1 MSHKIVARCGAVL
14 LLPIMRCATA
24 VLLLAC
30 SVGTVRAQTT
40 SATVVGTLTD
50 SSGARIAGGIVS
62 IKDIATGIEHSATT
76 DGQGEY
82 IIPDLQAAHYS
93 VTFAMAGFRSFVMSD
108 VELLVAQ
115 RATLDATLQIG
126 DATQVV
132 TVSTAAPMV
141 DTTVSE
147 VGQVVNTTTIEHV
160 PLNGR
165 SFWQLTN
172 QVPGVTYTPGGQNTN
187 TGGSTIRS
195 SVVAVN
201 VNGGPPDQTGWMLDG
216 AFITEMQNGGTM
228 IQPDIDALQEFKVE
242 GAMLPAEF
250 GLTANMV
257 NVTLK
262 SGTNQFHGTV
272 FEFLRNSALDAK
284 GFFFVAP
291 VGSKQTKEPLRR
303 NQYGFTFGGPIVKN
317 KLFFFT
323 DYERTGLLEGLDFS
337 NVVPTNSERTGDFSD
352 LLSLAKP
359 QIIKDPLTGKAFPGN
374 IIPAARLAANAPGTF
389 FTAYMPAPNQL
400 RGTTS
405 YNTVAPS
412 MTQAL
417 QRGDGRIDYQIDSR
431 NQLFGR
437 YSINDNQ
444 EIDPNQFTT
453 LGLQPLSSRGQ
464 NATAALTHIWSPSW
478 LSEARMSYYRSIFH
492 FNGILQ
498 GTNFNHE
505 AGVQGFD
512 DTTPIFGFPEIT
524 ITNYASYLGSPSNQL
539 PKSNQHRNLQFNL
552 STTYSHGSHSIKFG
566 GALYHE
572 RAGFINGSNSTGVF
586 NFTGIYSG
594 NAFADV
600 LLGIPDNVTRDY
612 YKLLN
617 GDFGY
622 FMNLFVQD
630 SYRVTQRLTLNLGF
644 RLERNTFYQ
653 GINGGK
659 TGFDPSNQKI
669 VVPSNFNP
677 NAQLLTPQLLT
688 LFSDRIEYTK
698 DLGLPNSIQPAE
710 WDYVP
715 RFGIAWRPPD
725 TRNMTSVIRAGYG
738 LFQLYQDLGN
748 INNDLASVPFIA
760 STTVLNDRPPA
771 VPTRNWADFFEGQPN
786 VAANPHPGQPCA
798 FGFVALSCAT
808 PNAQNGPIS
817 WRNQYVQQ
825 WTAAFETQL
834 ASRVSLDV
842 TYLGT
847 KTTHLQTSTSSND
860 PTPGPGAVQTRRPRP
875 QWGVMLA
882 DNNNGWANYNAL
894 QVKLETRSWHDLTLL
909 AAYAYSKC
917 MDSSISGTTYFYLRQ
932 RAVCNYDFPQVFSP
946 SFNYVLPIGAG
957 KAFLDKGGWVNQV
970 AGGWEVAGIWTLRSG
985 APFTPTI
992 SNDEANTGVSSQ
1004 WPVLVGKPKIVHSP
1018 NCWFYTTSNPG
1029 CATLS
1034 PGTTAAYAVP
1044 AQYTYGTPLRNTL
1057 RADDL
1062 NELDFTLLKT
1072 FPLGEARSL
1081 ELRGEFF
1088 NLANHPTFAAPST
1101 SINSGSGAQVSATLN
1116 SSREVQ
1122 LGVKFAF

>member
-1 MSHKIVARCGAVL
+1 MSGMISARSGIRSIHSLVGVAIALSL
-14 LLPIMRCATA
+14 LIG
-24 VLLLAC
+24 
-30 SVGTVRAQTT
+30 STVAMKAQTT

-50 SSGARIAGGIVS
+50 SSGARIAGGTVTL
-62 IKDIATGIEHSATT
+62 KDLATGIEHSTTT
-76 DGQGEY
+76 DANGEY
-82 IIPDLQAAHYS
+82 VVPDLKAAHYS
-93 VTFAMAGFRSFVMSD
+93 VTFVMTGFQSFVMSD

-115 RATLDATLQIG
+115 RATLDATLQVG
-126 DATQVV
+126 QATQVV
-132 TVSTAAPMV
+132 TVDTVAPMV

-216 AFITEMQNGGTM
+216 AFITEMQDGGTM

-257 NVTLK
+257 NVTTK
-262 SGTNQFHGTV
+262 SGTNHFHGTV

-284 GFFFVAP
+284 GFFYVAP
-291 VGSKQTKEPLRR
+291 LGSNLAKEPLRR
-303 NQYGFTFGGPIVKN
+303 NQYGFTLGGPIVRN
-317 KLFFFT
+317 KLFFFA
-323 DYERTGLLEGLDFS
+323 DYERLGLLEGLDFS
-337 NVVPTNSERTGDFSD
+337 NIVPTAAERTGNFSD
-352 LLSLAKP
+352 LLP
-359 QIIKDPLTGKAFPGN
+359 TVIKDPLTGEPFPGN
-374 IIPAARLAANAPGTF
+374 IIPAARLAANSPGVF
-389 FTAYMPAPNQL
+389 FSNYLPLPNQL

-412 MTQAL
+412 MIQAL
-417 QRGDGRIDYQIDSR
+417 QRGDGRVDYQINAK
-431 NQLFGR
+431 NQIFGR

-444 EIDPNQFTT
+444 ETDPNQFTT
-453 LGLQPLSSRGQ
+453 LGLQPLESRGQ
-464 NATAALTHIWSPSW
+464 NATATLTHIWNPTW

-498 GTNFNHE
+498 GTNFNQK

-512 DTTPIFGFPEIT
+512 DTTAIFGFPEIEL
-524 ITNYASYLGSPSNQL
+524 TNYATFLGSPSNQL

-552 STTYSHGSHSIKFG
+552 SSTYSRGNHSIKFG
-566 GALYHE
+566 GDLYHE
-572 RAGFINGSNSTGVF
+572 RAGFINGSDSTGVF
-586 NFTGIYSG
+586 DFSGIYSG
-594 NAFADV
+594 NSYADF

-612 YKLLN
+612 FKQLN

-622 FMNLFVQD
+622 FMNLYIQD
-630 SYRVTQRLTLNLGF
+630 AYRVTERLTLNLGF

-659 TGFDPSNQKI
+659 SAFDPATEKV
-669 VVPSNFNP
+669 VVPSNLNP
-677 NAQLLTPQLLT
+677 NGQLLTSQLLT
-688 LFSDRIEYTK
+688 LFADRLEYTGALK
-698 DLGLPNSIQPAE
+698 LPWSIQPAE

-715 RFGIAWRPPD
+715 RIGIAWRPPD
-725 TRNMTSVIRAGYG
+725 LSRMTSVVRAGYG
-738 LFQLYQDLGN
+738 IFQLYTDIAN
-748 INNDLASVPFIA
+748 INNEFATIPFIA
-760 STTVLNDRPPA
+760 AATVLNDRPPA
-771 VPTRNWADFFEGQPN
+771 VPTRSWANFFEGQPN
-786 VAANPHPGQPCA
+786 VVPNPNPGQSCS
-798 FGFVALSCAT
+798 FGFVANTCAT
-808 PNAQNGPIS
+808 PNIWNGPLS

-825 WTAAFETQL
+825 YTAAFETQL
-834 ASRVSLDV
+834 ASRVSLDI

-847 KTTHLQTSTSSND
+847 KTTHLQTSLTVND
-860 PTPGPGAVQTRRPRP
+860 PPPGPGAVQARRPLP
-875 QWGVMLA
+875 QWGVRTF
-882 DNNNGWANYNAL
+882 DNNIGYANYNAL
-894 QVKLETRSWHDLTLL
+894 QVKLETRSWHNLTLL

-917 MDSSISGTTYFYLRQ
+917 MDSSISGTLYFYERQ

-946 SFNYVLPIGAG
+946 SFNYALPFGAG
-957 KAFLDKGGWVNQV
+957 KAFLNDGGWVNQV
-970 AGGWEVAGIWTLRSG
+970 AGGWQVAGIWTLRSG

-1004 WPVLVGKPKIVHSP
+1004 WPLLIGKPKTVRSP
-1018 NCWFYTTSNPG
+1018 DCWFYVQANKG
-1029 CATLS
+1029 CSTLS
-1034 PGTTAAYAVP
+1034 PGTAAAYAEP

-1072 FPLGEARSL
+1072 FPIREAGTLEFRS
-1081 ELRGEFF
+1081 EFF
-1088 NLANHPTFAAPST
+1088 NMFNHPTFAAPSAN
-1101 SINSGSGAQVSATLN
+1101 INSGSGGQVSATLN
-1116 SSREVQ
+1116 SSREIQ
-1122 LGVKFAF
+1122 LAAKFTF

>member
-1 MSHKIVARCGAVL
+1 MSHRIVSRFSGVL
-14 LLPIMRCATA
+14 LL

-30 SVGTVRAQTT
+30 SVAALNAQTT

-50 SSGARIAGGIVS
+50 SSDARIAGGTVLL
-62 IKDIATGIEHSATT
+62 KDLATGIEHSATT
-76 DGQGEY
+76 DANGEY
-82 IIPDLQAAHYS
+82 VVTDLKAAHYS
-93 VTFAMAGFRSFVMSD
+93 VTFSMTGFRPFVMSD

-115 RATLDATLQIG
+115 RATLDASLQVG
-126 DATQVV
+126 EATQVV
-132 TVSTAAPMV
+132 TVDTVAPMV

-201 VNGGPPDQTGWMLDG
+201 INGGPPDQTGWMLDG
-216 AFITEMQNGGTM
+216 AFITEMQSGGTM

-257 NVTLK
+257 NVTTK

-284 GFFFVAP
+284 GFFYVQP
-291 VGSKQTKEPLRR
+291 LGSNQTKEPLRR

-317 KLFFFT
+317 RVFFFT

-337 NVVPTNSERTGDFSD
+337 NVVPTTPERTGNFSD

-359 QIIKDPLTGKAFPGN
+359 QIIKDPLTGQPFPGN
-374 IIPAARLAANAPGTF
+374 IIPAARLAANPPGTF
-389 FTAYMPAPNQL
+389 FAAYMPLPNQV

-412 MTQAL
+412 MIQAL
-417 QRGDGRIDYQIDSR
+417 QRGDGRVDWQINTR
-431 NQLFGR
+431 NQMFGR

-444 EIDPNQFTT
+444 ETDPNQFTT
-453 LGLQPLSSRGQ
+453 LGDQPLESRGQ
-464 NATAALTHIWSPSW
+464 NATATLTHIWNPSW
-478 LSEARMSYYRSIFH
+478 LSEARVSYYRSIFH
-492 FNGILQ
+492 FDGILQ
-498 GTNFNHE
+498 GTNFNQK

-512 DTTPIFGFPEIT
+512 DTTSIFGFPEIT
-524 ITNYASYLGSPSNQL
+524 LTNYATYLGSPSNQL

-552 STTYSHGSHSIKFG
+552 SSTYSHGRHSIKFG
-566 GALYHE
+566 GDLYHE

-586 NFTGIYSG
+586 AFSGIYSG
-594 NAFADV
+594 NAFADF

-612 YKLLN
+612 YKQLN

-630 SYRVTQRLTLNLGF
+630 SYRVTQRLTLNMGF

-659 TGFDPSNQKI
+659 SAFDPVTQK
-669 VVPSNFNP
+669 VVIPSNVNP
-677 NAQLLTPQLLT
+677 NGQLLTPQLLN
-688 LFSDRIEYTK
+688 LFSDRLEFTDNLK
-698 DLGLPNSIQPAE
+698 LPWSIQPAE

-725 TRNMTSVIRAGYG
+725 LSKMTSVLRAGYG
-738 LFQLYQDLGN
+738 LFQLYTDLGN
-748 INNDLASVPFIA
+748 INNEFATIPFVA
-760 STTVLNDRPPA
+760 AATVLNDRPPA
-771 VPTRNWADFFEGQPN
+771 VPTRNWANFFEGQPN
-786 VAANPHPGQPCA
+786 VSPNPNPGQPCS
-798 FGFVALSCAT
+798 FGFVAKTCAT
-808 PNAQNGPIS
+808 PNIWNGPLS

-825 WTAAFETQL
+825 WTATFQTQL
-834 ASRVSLDV
+834 ASRVSLDI

-847 KTTHLQTSTSSND
+847 KTTHLQTSLSAND
-860 PTPGPGAVQTRRPRP
+860 PAPGPGAVQPRRPLP
-875 QWGVMLA
+875 QWGVRNA

-909 AAYAYSKC
+909 GAYAYSKC
-917 MDSSISGTTYFYLRQ
+917 MDSSISGTLYFFVRQ

-946 SFNYVLPIGAG
+946 SFNYGLPLGAG
-957 KAFLDKGGWVNQV
+957 KAFLNQGGWVNQV

-992 SNDEANTGVSSQ
+992 SNDQANTGVSSQ
-1004 WPVLVGKPKIVHSP
+1004 WPNLIGRPKIVHSP
-1018 NCWFYTTSNPG
+1018 NCWFYITANASCG
-1029 CATLS
+1029 SLS
-1034 PGTTAAYAVP
+1034 PGTQAAYAVP

-1057 RADDL
+1057 RADSL

-1072 FPLGEARSL
+1072 FSLGESRRL
-1081 ELRGEFF
+1081 EFRGEFF

-1122 LGVKFAF
+1122 LGAKFMF